1 MEVVFI
7 VSPLLESMFT
17 IKYTILYVT
26 FCDTKSTPFK
36 INEHYLH
43 LYLHLPLH
51 GRKSNYI
58 SRYVGIIIKIHIYK
72 NFFTDYDMN
81 DKCE

>member
-1 MEVVFI
+1 MMEVVFI

-36 INEHYLH
+36 INEHCLYMGGNLITYLD
-43 LYLHLPLH
+43 
-51 GRKSNYI
+51 
-58 SRYVGIIIKIHIYK
+58 
-72 NFFTDYDMN
+72 T
-81 DKCE
+81 